1 MRKTTLATQPLLSG
15 PCKEFKFSVMKKE
28 NFGPVMLKEIFYYIL
43 KVSKFTR
50 ICMECNKSPYPP
62 LQLYQKNKWL
72 LKNPI
77 SDDIRSE
84 KRLEDSTHVTVP
96 LAPSA
101 SPSSQAQAIVRPVVN
116 IIVPNN
122 RADELSTE
130 GQYNMLTRGEAIC
143 MPIRTYVSEK
153 MSKTNRKQWKKT
165 KCRR

>member
-1 MRKTTLATQPLLSG
+1 M
-15 PCKEFKFSVMKKE
+15 
-28 NFGPVMLKEIFYYIL
+28 
-43 KVSKFTR
+43 
-50 ICMECNKSPYPP
+50 
-62 LQLYQKNKWL
+62 
-72 LKNPI
+72 
-77 SDDIRSE
+77 
-84 KRLEDSTHVTVP
+84 TVP

-153 MSKTNRKQWKKT
+153 MSKTNRN
-165 KCRR
+165 

>member
-1 MRKTTLATQPLLSG
+1 M
-15 PCKEFKFSVMKKE
+15 
-28 NFGPVMLKEIFYYIL
+28 
-43 KVSKFTR
+43 
-50 ICMECNKSPYPP
+50 
-62 LQLYQKNKWL
+62 
-72 LKNPI
+72 
-77 SDDIRSE
+77 
-84 KRLEDSTHVTVP
+84 TVP

-153 MSKTNRKQWKKT
+153 MSKTNGTKQSAEGKNEERNNGARNENIIVVRGKTIRQTVRK
-165 KCRR
+165 